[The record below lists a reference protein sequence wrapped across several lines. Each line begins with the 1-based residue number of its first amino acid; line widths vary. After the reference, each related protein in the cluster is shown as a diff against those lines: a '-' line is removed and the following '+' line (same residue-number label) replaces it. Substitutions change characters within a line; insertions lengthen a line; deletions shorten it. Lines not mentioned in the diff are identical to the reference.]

1 MKTYIATIEV
11 MVHADSDAEAARK
24 AVMETKLM
32 HANKGNNANLQHLE
46 RTVKKWY
53 QSSFVNIAKLLTK
66 K

>member
-24 AVMETKLM
+24 AVRETKLM
-32 HANKGNNANLQHLE
+32 HANKGNNASLMYLE
-46 RTVKKWY
+46 RTGKKWY
-53 QSSFVNIAKLLTK
+53 QSRFVNIAKVLTK